1 MPPSATPTDLLTR
14 IRGEFQEMPG
24 LKLTIAQACRLW
36 QLEVHTCEAL
46 LDALVEQ
53 RFLAQTVNGAFVA
66 KKYA

>member
-1 MPPSATPTDLLTR
+1 MPHPATAPDLLTR

-24 LKLTIAQACRLW
+24 LKLTLAQACRLW
-36 QLEVHTCEAL
+36 QLEARTCEAL

-53 RFLAQTVNGAFVA
+53 RFLAQTPNGAFVA